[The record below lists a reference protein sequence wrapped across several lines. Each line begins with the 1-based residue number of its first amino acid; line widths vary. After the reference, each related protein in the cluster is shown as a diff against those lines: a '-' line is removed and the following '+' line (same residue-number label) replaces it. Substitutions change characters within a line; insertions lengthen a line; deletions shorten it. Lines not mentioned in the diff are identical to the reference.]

1 MTDTARPEPRALAV
15 LRTPYAQTG
24 AEAGA
29 FVMLAFAAAG
39 LLLVADR
46 RDIARA
52 MAQDW
57 LAQRGIE
64 SSFDVTGIDA
74 GAFTGKMTVGPKDHP
89 VFTAD
94 NVEVAYDLTAP
105 WAGGPFHLTTRAV
118 RIVRPRL
125 RVTFDGKKFS
135 AGPLDPLI
143 SDFLKRPKTREPGP
157 AVLIEDSLTTIAT
170 KEGDVRLTGD
180 AALDDGK
187 LLRFDGRLAPTELKG
202 KDFTF
207 ASSGGSLKLRKLGD
221 SLSTD
226 LRLGVDRLSTG
237 DIDLAGGQ
245 AAVAGVIPY
254 PDPKAQAVAGGTD
267 LRAAVVMDR
276 ARLADASASKLGLN
290 ARLVGGLAG
299 GASNPVFAGAVAGAA
314 SVGALEGNRF
324 RAQALKANFTAPRA
338 RLKRNAVAMP
348 FVGRLAAGRLEAGDL
363 ALAEATAA
371 LDGRFNADLNG
382 YLLTANA
389 DARGQSGLPAVRAQR
404 IAHAVPVLSGDP
416 GQERAMAAALRSF
429 TARAANVNL
438 TARNG
443 EVRVALT
450 GPVTIDSPS
459 GGHAILTPHGP
470 LTLVGGKPS
479 GFDFA
484 ISGGGLPEL
493 QVKVASFSYANG
505 ALDARLAIKA
515 AVNAPPAQKALIDAD
530 GRLRMVNGRTTF
542 ELARCADVSA
552 ALVDFGDTDVK
563 DAGARVCPSGGPL
576 VVASGGTWRIRGRF
590 ENGKGAIPV
599 WEVAGAD
606 ASGLFDT
613 GGRGDMDH
621 ADIRVDAIRVSDTTK
636 VKRFNPLRASG
647 RTQLAGGVWRGAFP
661 VATQAGRPI
670 ANVGLEHVVATGAG
684 HADIDASNLVFE
696 DKGLQP
702 AEIAPLGE
710 VIRAAASGPA
720 AFTGRLDW
728 TKGGVTSSGD
738 LAVANLAFRSPAGQV
753 SGVNTTLHFT
763 SLIPLVTAPNQTIT
777 AGHVAAITPLDNVAA
792 SFDLA
797 AEALHLSA
805 ASATLAKGQVSLE
818 PLTVPLADGRTIEGV
833 LNIKQIDVGEIVAA
847 TNFADRIKVDA
858 ILDGRVPFKMGPEG
872 LRFTQGHLVADRP
885 GRISISRTVL
895 SNVKTDT
902 AAPANPMDATPAAAP
917 EKFNAVQDFAY
928 QAMEN
933 LAFETMEATVNSVA
947 NGRLDVLFTIH
958 GHHDPKVA
966 KEAKISLFDALRGKA
981 LSKPVDLPKG
991 TPVNLTLDTSL
1002 NFDELLAAW
1011 RRGWVDAAKP

>member
-1 MTDTARPEPRALAV
+1 MRMPS
-15 LRTPYAQTG
+15 AQIG
-24 AEAGA
+24 AETGA

-105 WAGGPFHLTTRAV
+105 WAGGPFHLSTRAV

-143 SDFLKRPKTREPGP
+143 SDFLKRPKTNEPGP

-180 AALDDGK
+180 LALDDGK

-202 KDFTF
+202 QDFAF
-207 ASSGGSLKLRKLGD
+207 ASSGGSLKLRKVGET
-221 SLSTD
+221 LSTD
-226 LRLGVDRLSTG
+226 LRLSVDRLATG
-237 DIDLAGGQ
+237 DIDLTGGQ

-254 PDPKAQAVAGGTD
+254 PDPKSQAVAGGTD
-267 LRAAVVMDR
+267 LRAAVVMDH
-276 ARLADASASKLGLN
+276 ARLADATASKLGLN

-299 GASNPVFAGAVAGAA
+299 GASNPVFAGAIGGAA
-314 SVGALEGNRF
+314 SVGALEGKGF
-324 RAQALKANFTAPRA
+324 KAQALKANFTAPRA
-338 RLKRNAVAMP
+338 TLKRNAAAVP
-348 FVGRLAAGRLEAGDL
+348 FVGRLAAGRLEASDF
-363 ALAEATAA
+363 ALVNATAA
-371 LDGRFNADLNG
+371 LDGRFNADAKG
-382 YLLTANA
+382 YLLAANA
-389 DARGQSGLPAVRAQR
+389 DARGQSSLPAARAQR

-438 TARNG
+438 TAHNG
-443 EVRVALT
+443 EVRVALA
-450 GPVTIDSPS
+450 GPVTVDSPS

-470 LTLVGGKPS
+470 LTLIGGKPS

-484 ISGGGLPEL
+484 MSGGGLPEL
-493 QVKVASFSYANG
+493 QAKVASFSYADG
-505 ALDARLAIKA
+505 ALDSRLELKA
-515 AVNAPPAQKALIDAD
+515 AVNAPPAEKATIDAE
-530 GRLRMVNGRTTF
+530 GRLRMAGGRTTF

-552 ALVDFGDTDVK
+552 ALVDFGDTDIK
-563 DAGARVCPSGGPL
+563 DAAARLCPSGGPL

-590 ENGKGAIPV
+590 ENGKGEIPV

-606 ASGLFDT
+606 ASGQFDT
-613 GGRGDMDH
+613 SGRGDMDS
-621 ADIRVDAIRVSDTTK
+621 ADIRVEAIRVSDTTK
-636 VKRFNPLRASG
+636 TKRFNPLRASG
-647 RTQLAGGVWRGAFP
+647 RAQLAGGVWRGAFP
-661 VATQAGRPI
+661 VATETNRPI
-670 ANVGLEHVVATGAG
+670 ANVALEHVVATGVG
-684 HADIDASNLVFE
+684 HADIDARGLVFA

-710 VIRAAASGPA
+710 VIRAASGPA

-728 TKGGVTSSGD
+728 APGGQSISSGD
-738 LAVANLAFRSPAGQV
+738 LTVTNLAFRSPAGQV

-763 SLIPLVTAPNQTIT
+763 SLIPLVSAPNQTIT
-777 AGHVAAITPLDNVAA
+777 AGHVDAITPLDNIAA
-792 SFDLA
+792 SFDLTA
-797 AEALHLSA
+797 DALHLGA
-805 ASATLAKGQVSLE
+805 ASATLAKGLVSLE

-858 ILDGRVPFKMGPEG
+858 ILDGRVPFKLSPEG

-895 SNVKTDT
+895 SNVKSDA
-902 AAPANPMDATPAAAP
+902 AAPANPMDATQPAP
-917 EKFNAVQDFAY
+917 QFNAVQDFAY

-933 LAFETMEATVNSVA
+933 LAFETMEATVNSVD
-947 NGRLDVLFTIH
+947 NGRLNVLFSIH
-958 GHHDPKVA
+958 GQNDPPVA
-966 KEAKISLFDALRGKA
+966 KEARISVFDALRGKA

-1011 RRGWVDAAKP
+1011 ERGWVDAAKP